1 LIDFKKRLDDL
12 RQQKKNK
19 TMPLTSE
26 QQNALTMTQ
35 NNRVSILTGAPGVGK
50 TFTLKAILDWAQS
63 ERMTVAQA
71 SPTGKAAKQMTA
83 ATEKRATTIHSL
95 LQPRRGNN
103 GNFVFGMNEK
113 NKLSEDLLILDEC
126 SMITN
131 ALMASVMK
139 AIDAK
144 RTRLLLVGDHY
155 QLPSVGAGAILRDLI
170 ASGQIPCTELTEI
183 QRNSGDIV
191 KACHQIKDGKY
202 YTASKALDPDNG
214 LNLRHIECRSP
225 ERIQEII
232 RQVVTGRMVER
243 GFNPTWDVQVLSP
256 TNERTI
262 LSCKGLNKV
271 LQAELNPNPKLEN
284 TIFRVNDKVIQTKN
298 EKIKTPTGGEELV
311 VNGDMGTI
319 IDISLKKKQIVVKF
333 DNPSRTVSVPLRGK
347 GNKLLLGYSITCHR
361 YQGSEAPV
369 VIIPVHSGFNFFVNR
384 PWLYTAISRAQ
395 SICITVGE
403 FSAVEKAIDTQMVL
417 HRKTFLKEKLLK

>member
-1 LIDFKKRLDDL
+1 
-12 RQQKKNK
+12 
-19 TMPLTSE
+19 MPLTSE
-26 QQNALTMTQ
+26 QQQALEMAQ

-50 TFTLKAILDWAQS
+50 TYTLKAIFDWAQS
-63 ERMTVAQA
+63 ERMAVAQA

-83 ATEKRATTIHSL
+83 ATGKQATTIHRML
-95 LQPRRGNN
+95 MPRMGNN
-103 GNFVFGMNEK
+103 GNFIFGMNED
-113 NKLSEDLLILDEC
+113 NKLPEDLIILDEC

-139 AIDAK
+139 AIDVEK
-144 RTRLLLVGDHY
+144 TRLLLVGDHY

-170 ASGQIPCTELTEI
+170 ASGRIPCTELTEI

-191 KACHQIKDGKY
+191 KTCHKIKDGKY
-202 YTASKALDPDNG
+202 YTPSKILDPNNG

-232 RQVVTGRMVER
+232 RQLVCGRMVER
-243 GFNPTWDVQVLSP
+243 GFDPIWDVQVLSP

-262 LSCKGLNKV
+262 LSCAGLNKV
-271 LQAELNPNPKLEN
+271 LQAELNPAPKLEN

-311 VNGDMGTI
+311 VNGDMGSI
-319 IDISLKKKQIVVKF
+319 LDISLKKKQIVVKF
-333 DNPSRTVSVPLRGK
+333 DNPDRTVSVPLRGK
-347 GNKLLLGYSITCHR
+347 SNKLLFAYCITVHR
-361 YQGSEAPV
+361 FQGSEAPV
-369 VIIPVHSGFNFFVNR
+369 VVIPVHSGFNFFINR
-384 PWLYTAISRAQ
+384 PWIYTAISRAQ

-403 FSAVEKAIDTQMVL
+403 FSAIERAIDTEMVL
-417 HRKTFLKEKLLK
+417 HRKTFLREKLLNVSRIHK

>member
-1 LIDFKKRLDDL
+1 
-12 RQQKKNK
+12 
-19 TMPLTSE
+19 MGLTSE

-50 TFTLKAILDWAQS
+50 TYTLKAILDWAAS
-63 ERMTVAQA
+63 ERLLVSQA
-71 SPTGKAAKQMTA
+71 SPTGKAAKQMMA
-83 ATEKRATTIHSL
+83 ATDRPATTIHRL
-95 LQPRRGNN
+95 LEPRMGNN
-103 GNFVFGMNEK
+103 GNFIFNRNE
-113 NKLSEDLLILDEC
+113 NNQFDSDLIVLDEC

-131 ALMASVMK
+131 SLMASVLK
-139 AIDAK
+139 AIDVK

-170 ASGQIPCTELTEI
+170 ASGRIPCTELTEI

-191 KACHQIKDGKY
+191 KACHLIKDGKY
-202 YTASKALDPDNG
+202 YDPSKTLDPDNG

-232 RQVVTGRMVER
+232 RQIVTGRMVER
-243 GFNPTWDVQVLSP
+243 GFDPIWDVQVLSP
-256 TNERTI
+256 TNTRTS
-262 LSCKGLNKV
+262 LSCEALNKV
-271 LQAELNPNPKLEN
+271 LQTELNPNPKLDK

-311 VNGDMGTI
+311 VNGDMGI
-319 IDISLKKKQIVVKF
+319 IVDIILKKKQIVVKF
-333 DNPSRTVSVPLRGK
+333 DNPDRTVAVPLRGK
-347 GNKLLLGYSITCHR
+347 GNKLLLAYCITVHR
-361 YQGSEAPV
+361 FQGSEAPV
-369 VIIPVHSGFNFFVNR
+369 VIIPVHSGFNFFCNR
-384 PWLYTAISRAQ
+384 PWIYTAISRAQ

-403 FSAVEKAIDTQMVL
+403 FSAVEKMIDTEMVL